1 ALADRALARG
11 REAQADLSSAKSR
24 LSSADSWVTRAAKES
39 DKYKDDPTGGKAAES
54 PDEAKVR
61 AATRDAQHA
70 KSAQSSAQSDVDGA
84 QSALD
89 AAKKMAEDARR
100 MRE

>member
-1 ALADRALARG
+1 ALAKG

-39 DKYKDDPTGGKAAES
+39 DKYKDDPTGSKAAEK
-54 PDEAKVR
+54 PDETKVR
-61 AATRDAQHA
+61 AATRDVQHA
-70 KSAQSSAQSDVDGA
+70 KSAQDTAQSDVTSA